1 MWMSL
6 IFVSF
11 FLMNF
16 ACFRSVQQ
24 LPLIL
29 VATLPPGLTW
39 ESPTR
44 LHSRFCSFLW
54 HWSTMH
60 QICPTARAFSS
71 ITARASFMIHRT
83 IKDMLRDGPLR
94 TRGGIPVSFNSYK
107 QDSESLT
114 PWACDTDKQTS
125 EQSSK
130 KASMRH
136 LTEVLQYSNK
146 RYCSTVNISVEI
158 RYTQ

>member
-1 MWMSL
+1 MVGEERAPWYYTHFKKWHMRSFHNSKMWMSL

-71 ITARASFMIHRT
+71 ITARASLMIHRT

-125 EQSSK
+125 
-130 KASMRH
+130 
-136 LTEVLQYSNK
+136 
-146 RYCSTVNISVEI
+146 
-158 RYTQ
+158 